1 MPELPEVEAAKRY
14 LESEGLVGR
23 RFTGADLRWPRA
35 VRSGDVEDFVLGIT
49 GAAVRGLGRRGKFL
63 LAELEAP
70 GSGLSPSGG
79 EGERARAD
87 RRAAAWLGIHLGMT
101 GSVPIVEGAEPRHRF
116 AHNVLALDDGRELRF
131 VDPRKLGGLW
141 LAGDVE
147 EIAGGLG
154 VEPLEPAFTVE
165 ALERLLAGR
174 TAPVK
179 PLLMDQRLIAGVG
192 NIYADEALIRAGV
205 SPLRPAKSLSAEDV
219 AGVHAGL
226 VEALELAVEPPDLAG
241 HLREAPHG
249 PRGDPRVLRHAPAGR
264 RPLPPL
270 WRPRRPLRHPRPQR
284 LPLPRLPAV
293 ARPTARGLKH
303 GRGREVLPLL
313 PTGED

>member
-1 MPELPEVEAAKRY
+1 MRAPRGAPETPLPELPEVEAAKRY

-49 GAAVRGLGRRGKFL
+49 GAAVRGLGRRGKFIL
-63 LAELEAP
+63 IELE
-70 GSGLSPSGG
+70 
-79 EGERARAD
+79 EG
-87 RRAAAWLGIHLGMT
+87 WLGIHLGMT
-101 GSVPIVEGAEPRHRF
+101 GSVPIVESAEPRHKF
-116 AHNVLALDDGRELRF
+116 AHNVLSLDDGRELRF

-147 EIAGGLG
+147 EIAGRLG
-154 VEPLEPAFTVE
+154 VEPLGPAFTVE
-165 ALERLLAGR
+165 TLERLLAGR

-205 SPLRPAKSLSAEDV
+205 SPLRPAKSLSAADV

-226 VEALELAVEPPDLAG
+226 VEALELAVA
-241 HLREAPHG
+241 
-249 PRGDPRVLRHAPAGR
+249 
-264 RPLPPL
+264 
-270 WRPRRPLRHPRPQR
+270 R
-284 LPLPRLPAV
+284 LTSLGTSGKP
-293 ARPTARGLKH
+293 PTAR
-303 GRGREVLPLL
+303 
-313 PTGED
+313 EDTRDYFLMPRQAGAPCRRCGAPVARSIIRARSAYHCPACQA

>member
-1 MPELPEVEAAKRY
+1 
-14 LESEGLVGR
+14 
-23 RFTGADLRWPRA
+23 
-35 VRSGDVEDFVLGIT
+35 
-49 GAAVRGLGRRGKFL
+49 
-63 LAELEAP
+63 
-70 GSGLSPSGG
+70 
-79 EGERARAD
+79 
-87 RRAAAWLGIHLGMT
+87 MT

-154 VEPLEPAFTVE
+154 VEPLGPAFTVE
-165 ALERLLAGR
+165 GLERLLAGR

-226 VEALELAVEPPDLAG
+226 VEALELAV
-241 HLREAPHG
+241 
-249 PRGDPRVLRHAPAGR
+249 GR
-264 RPLPPL
+264 LTSLGTSGKP
-270 WRPRRPLRHPRPQR
+270 
-284 LPLPRLPAV
+284 
-293 ARPTARGLKH
+293 PTAREET
-303 GRGREVLPLL
+303 REYFVMPRQVGAPCRRCGAPVARAVIRARSAYHCLACQR
-313 PTGED
+313 